1 MISGISLNDS
11 NKMVNKE
18 EILDRICAVL
28 EMSDGELAACTGR
41 SLLSTARQ
49 VISAMYPNE
58 MTIFAEVKKEHIQA
72 VAGEFCSLIF

>member
-1 MISGISLNDS
+1 MNDS
-11 NKMVNKE
+11 NEMVNKE

-28 EMSDGELAACTGR
+28 EMSEGELAACTGW

-49 VISAMYPNE
+49 VISAMYPDE

-72 VAGEFCSLIF
+72 VAGEFCSLISW